1 MNAPRLPAMALL
13 LVSGE
18 PATAADGIGPNGTPV
33 LTLEQAIHAGLTDHP
48 MIHQAQLDVDIA
60 EVRTIQ
66 ARSTRFPQI
75 DAGGIANVGLT
86 GAGNLFG
93 LHGLAASPRPE
104 GRAVSANVYQDLL
117 DFGRTKLETK
127 ARQSELEFFA
137 KALLAERANVA
148 LTVTQAFYAV
158 LDAEA
163 RAEASAAAV
172 EEQTLESRR
181 AEALYRE
188 GIVSGVDLESSR
200 SELSNARFARTAAEE
215 AARRALAELNT
226 VMGRDPTQNQ
236 ALQDPSIPTDAPQP
250 LDALIAMSLNE
261 RPELTALD
269 ARIRAMEEW
278 VQRAERERYPRV
290 MAMFSGGWVRLA
302 EMTLD
307 NLIFGGFGIR
317 LPLLSGGR
325 LRANIEETRLNAE
338 KTRVSRDDLVRK
350 IKLQVAAAHG
360 KLLTALE
367 SIPNAEHA
375 VRKAQEMA
383 RLASA
388 RNAND
393 LSDVYEVTVAQS
405 AVRVAE
411 SQRERALYDYKVAVA
426 ELRFAVGMPL
436 Y

>member
-1 MNAPRLPAMALL
+1 MNASRLPAMALL
-13 LVSGE
+13 LVFGE
-18 PATAADGIGPNGTPV
+18 PGATADSLGPHGSPV
-33 LTLEQAIHAGLTDHP
+33 LTLEHAIHAGLTDHP
-48 MIHQAQLDVDIA
+48 MLHQAQLDVDIA

-75 DAGGIANVGLT
+75 DGGGIANVGLT

-93 LHGLAASPRPE
+93 LHGLASSPRPE
-104 GRAVSANVYQDLL
+104 GRAVSANIYQDLL
-117 DFGRTKLETK
+117 DFGRTKLETR

-137 KALLAERANVA
+137 KSLLAERANVT

-163 RAEASAAAV
+163 RLKASAAAV
-172 EEQTLESRR
+172 EAQMVGSRR

-200 SELSNARFARTAAEE
+200 FELSDARFARIAAEE
-215 AARRALAELNT
+215 ASRRALAELNT

-236 ALQDPSIPTDAPQP
+236 ALQDPPIPTDAPQP
-250 LDALIAMSLNE
+250 LDALIAMSLSE
-261 RPELTALD
+261 RPELAAVD
-269 ARIRAMEEW
+269 ARIRAAEEW

-290 MAMFSGGWVRLA
+290 MAMFSGGWARLA

-307 NLIFGGFGIR
+307 NLIFGGFGVR

-338 KTRVSRDDLVRK
+338 KTKASRDDLVRK
-350 IKLQVAAAHG
+350 IKLQVTVSHG

-367 SIPNAEHA
+367 SIPNAE
-375 VRKAQEMA
+375 RDLKKAQEMA
-383 RLASA
+383 RLARARHANELSA
-388 RNAND
+388 TYD
-393 LSDVYEVTVAQS
+393 LTLAQS

-411 SQRERALYDYKVAVA
+411 SQRQRALYSYKLGVA